1 MSAPRLRIAE
11 DLRRTVEAL
20 HTRYVRVIDED
31 RLEEWPDLFTET
43 CTYRIVTR
51 ENLEQNL
58 PLAIMECRSR
68 GMLRDRVTGY
78 RKINVYE
85 PQRYLHQTSALEIEP
100 VDDTT
105 VKCRSNYLVIR
116 TVGDGTMTIFSAG
129 MYLDTIVLENGGARF
144 QERIVVQDSR
154 RVETL
159 LVIPL

>member
-1 MSAPRLRIAE
+1 MIDPEIQRQ
-11 DLRRTVEAL
+11 VEAL

-31 RLEEWPDLFTET
+31 RLEEWPELFTET
-43 CTYRIVTR
+43 CVYRVVTR
-51 ENLEQNL
+51 ENFDQGF
-58 PLAIMECRSR
+58 PLSVMECRSR

-78 RKINVYE
+78 RKINVFE
-85 PQRYLHQTSALEIEP
+85 PQRYSHQISALEIEA
-100 VDDTT
+100 VDANT

-116 TVGDGTMTIFSAG
+116 TITDGTMIVFSAG
-129 MYLDTIVLENGGARF
+129 MYLDTIVLGPDGARF

>member
-1 MSAPRLRIAE
+1 M
-11 DLRRTVEAL
+11 EAL
-20 HTRYVRVIDED
+20 QARYVRVIDED

-43 CTYRIVTR
+43 CLYRIVTR
-51 ENLEQNL
+51 ENFDAGL
-58 PLAIMECRSR
+58 PLAVMECRSR

-85 PQRYLHQTSALEIEP
+85 PQRYIHQVSALEIEP
-100 VDDTT
+100 VDART

-116 TVGDGTMTIFSAG
+116 TTGDGTMTLFSAG
-129 MYLDTIVLENGGARF
+129 MYLDTILLDEADALF
-144 QERIVVQDSR
+144 MERTVVQDSR